1 MKKLLLSIT
10 ALLTLSMVNAQN
22 DTLSAHCD
30 VSQLSSGILD
40 FAAPIDSGFVA
51 GTNFYGDLAKM
62 RLFDAS
68 HEVTMG
74 GTITG
79 IAFYALTK
87 VDNGGS
93 MQFAIWSD
101 NAGAPTIVP
110 VGFKSVTIASIDTAT
125 ASTMTLGDGNI
136 YNNIVTFTTPIQ
148 IPAGNKF
155 WAGFILPTT
164 TGDLFAVPI
173 SVTQDGSN
181 TTHTGEFWS
190 DMTFHTFGDPNNWG
204 LDGTIA
210 IYPIVNFS
218 SGAGLEENNL
228 EVSVYP
234 NPTNST
240 LNIKTSSAANHIS
253 IISMDGKVVAE
264 SNLNGLT
271 GAINVA
277 ELVNGVYFYEVS
289 SSNGAVIRNTFVKN

>member
-10 ALLTLSMVNAQN
+10 ALLTLGMASAQN

-30 VSQLSSGILD
+30 VAALNSGILD
-40 FAAPIDSGFVA
+40 FVAPIDSGFLA

-68 HEVTMG
+68 HEVIMG

-79 IAFYALTK
+79 IAFYANAK

-93 MQFAIWSD
+93 IQFAIWSD
-101 NAGAPTIVP
+101 NAGEPTPVP
-110 VGFKSVTIASIDTAT
+110 VGFKSVTLASIDTAL
-125 ASTMTLGDGNI
+125 ASTMFLGDGNI

-155 WAGFILPTT
+155 WAGFVLA
-164 TGDLFAVPI
+164 TGNVFSVPI
-173 SVTQDGSN
+173 SVTGDGSN
-181 TTHTGEFWS
+181 ATHTGEFWS
-190 DMTFHTFGDPNNWG
+190 DMTFHTFGDPQNWN
-204 LDGTIA
+204 LDASIA
-210 IYPIVNFS
+210 VYPIVNFS

-228 EVSVYP
+228 SVSVYP
-234 NPTNST
+234 NPTNSV
-240 LNIKTSSAANHIS
+240 LNIKTTSAANHVS

-271 GAINVA
+271 GSINVA
-277 ELVNGVYFYEVS
+277 ELVNGVYFYEVT